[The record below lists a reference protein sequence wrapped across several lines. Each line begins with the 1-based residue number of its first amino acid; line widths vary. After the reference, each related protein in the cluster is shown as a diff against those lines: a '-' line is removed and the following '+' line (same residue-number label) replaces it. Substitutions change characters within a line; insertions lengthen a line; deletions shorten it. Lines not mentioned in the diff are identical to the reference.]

1 MAFGKEH
8 PNKGNK
14 NSAGRETT
22 PAQTAGSRKKRRP
35 RSELRVPLKK
45 FQEDFE
51 EAYGVVKNS
60 LQGQE
65 IEKEQLASAKWI
77 IEKMIALNNNCIAD
91 EMKKVQIRKSLD
103 EMQDEVLEIEDEE
116 DAKPKGAVFSLKVVS
131 KNEE

>member
-1 MAFGKEH
+1 MAFGKDH

-14 NSAGRETT
+14 HAVGRDTSSTQTSA
-22 PAQTAGSRKKRRP
+22 PRKKRRP

-51 EAYGVVKNS
+51 EAYGVVKDS
-60 LQGQE
+60 LKGKE
-65 IEKEQLASAKWI
+65 VEKEQLASAKWI

-103 EMQDEVLEIEDEE
+103 EMQDEVLEIEDEDE
-116 DAKPKGAVFSLKVVS
+116 NKPKGAVFSLKVVS